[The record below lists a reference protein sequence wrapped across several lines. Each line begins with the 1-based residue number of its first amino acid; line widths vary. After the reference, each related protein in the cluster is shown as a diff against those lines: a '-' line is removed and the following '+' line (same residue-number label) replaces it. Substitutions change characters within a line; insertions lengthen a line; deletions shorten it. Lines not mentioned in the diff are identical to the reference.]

1 MFPRQIL
8 SGEFFYIFF
17 IYSAL
22 CIDIIPYTGILYL
35 HTRIGY
41 FKYNIRRDTALEE
54 NTTVNCCRSTGK
66 SKYRDRNSKEYK
78 SLITRLNRI
87 EGQIRGIRNMVES
100 DRYCVDILTQVTAVQ
115 SALNSFNK
123 LLLSQHIKSCVVH
136 DIREGKDEVVDELVC
151 TLQKL
156 MK

>member
-1 MFPRQIL
+1 
-8 SGEFFYIFF
+8 
-17 IYSAL
+17 
-22 CIDIIPYTGILYL
+22 
-35 HTRIGY
+35 
-41 FKYNIRRDTALEE
+41 
-54 NTTVNCCRSTGK
+54 
-66 SKYRDRNSKEYK
+66 
-78 SLITRLNRI
+78 
-87 EGQIRGIRNMVES
+87 MVES

-136 DIREGKDEVVDELVC
+136 DIREGKEDVVDELVC

>member
-1 MFPRQIL
+1 M
-8 SGEFFYIFF
+8 
-17 IYSAL
+17 
-22 CIDIIPYTGILYL
+22 
-35 HTRIGY
+35 
-41 FKYNIRRDTALEE
+41 EE